1 MSAYGVSWMKSTLM
15 NKSLYTLTGDTEYLQ
30 STPLKTTARL
40 SASTGTAAYNEKW
53 RIVRLNTSD
62 PDYPIFII

>member
-30 STPLKTTARL
+30 STPLKRTARM
-40 SASTGTAAYNEKW
+40 SASTGTTAYNGESH
-53 RIVRLNTSD
+53 NTLL
-62 PDYPIFII
+62 